1 MAASKRR
8 VLVTGVARWWG
19 ALLVQ
24 RLVED
29 RRVDEVVAIDT
40 EEPHHDLGDADFLKL
55 DVRHS
60 LVGKLVR
67 AVGIDT
73 VVHTQTLVDSIAD
86 DPRAAH
92 ETNVIGTL
100 NLLAGLAGDDSPV
113 RRVVMKSSAHVYGSR
128 HDLPGH
134 LREQQQLDT
143 ASAHSFVRD
152 MIEAE
157 TSLAE
162 FAIRNPEVETVAL
175 RFANSLNPEEPA
187 PLARYFDLPLVPT
200 VAGFD
205 PVLQLIHRDDCV
217 EAMVRATVGGQ
228 RGAYNIA
235 ADDPRPLSALLDR
248 AGKLHAPLLP
258 PAGALITSTL
268 LARAGI
274 ASLSPQLVDL
284 LRWGRTMDLSR
295 ARRQLGFAAG
305 RDTPGALDEYIQQRR
320 VLQFL
325 PKHGQYTYERELE
338 EYIHRRRARREQAA
352 TLRLATEGEP
362 GMAPAKAPSAPPRRL
377 RRSPQPHRS

>member
-1 MAASKRR
+1 M
-8 VLVTGVARWWG
+8 LVTGVARWWG

-29 RRVDEVVAIDT
+29 SRVDEVVAIDT

-67 AVGIDT
+67 AVGVDT

-100 NLLAGLAGDDSPV
+100 NLLAGLAGDESPV
-113 RRVVMKSSAHVYGSR
+113 RRVVLKSSAHVYGS
-128 HDLPGH
+128 HPDLPGH
-134 LREQQQLDT
+134 LREEQRLDA
-143 ASAHSFVRD
+143 ASSHSFVRD
-152 MIEAE
+152 LVEAE
-157 TSLAE
+157 TSLSE
-162 FAIRNPEVETVAL
+162 LAIRNPAMETVAL

-205 PVLQLIHRDDCV
+205 PVIQLIHRDDCV
-217 EAMVRATVGGQ
+217 EALLRAALGSG

-235 ADDPRPLSALLDR
+235 AENAQPLSALLEG

-258 PAGALITSTL
+258 PAGSL
-268 LARAGI
+268 LLSPVLGRLGI
-274 ASLSPQLVDL
+274 RLSPQLIDL
-284 LRWGRTMDLSR
+284 LRWGRTLDLGR
-295 ARRQLGFAAG
+295 ARRQLGFVAG
-305 RDTPGALDEYIQQRR
+305 RDTPSALDEYVQQRR

-325 PKHGQYTYERELE
+325 PTHRQYTYERELE
-338 EYIHRRRARREQAA
+338 EYIHQRRARSERIA
-352 TLRLATEGEP
+352 TLRIATE
-362 GMAPAKAPSAPPRRL
+362 AAPSDGARKASAPRPRR
-377 RRSPQPHRS
+377 RRSPRPLPS